1 MHITGMPWKRD
12 GKETGTQQG
21 VTKFCCAFQRDSG
34 CQYKCR
40 ILRNLCDGSC
50 SIEQTKSIA
59 HADHKK
65 KITKT
70 GVHKLVKA
78 EFLKPGSNLQQ
89 GSSKNI
95 RRVLQE
101 LDLPDRDGKMLYQAM
116 QFRQRERNK
125 ELTQFVDQ
133 ASLGTW
139 GGVHQWCV
147 KNEKEAVKERL
158 LQEGLPFDSNTS
170 YVLKGWEAD
179 ADQQC
184 CIIVQTTENL
194 ILNAYRYSC
203 ASDNGKV
210 LLAMDHTY
218 RLVHEGHATLLVGT
232 ISPDQSAHLIAYAT
246 CTDETGKSITKV
258 LQAIAEES
266 KEVLIFRARHNIMI

>member
-1 MHITGMPWKRD
+1 MRFDINEISLDLQHAMHIAGMPWKRY
-12 GKETGTQQG
+12 GKEKGTQQG
-21 VTKFCCAFQRDSG
+21 VTTFCCAFQRDSG

-101 LDLPDRDGKMLYQAM
+101 LDVPDRDGKMLYQAM

-125 ELTQFVDQ
+125 ELTQLKQGAHSVAQ
-133 ASLGTW
+133 APVVEAEEG
-139 GGVHQWCV
+139 GGVAKKQRV
-147 KNEKEAVKERL
+147 K
-158 LQEGLPFDSNTS
+158 LQ
-170 YVLKGWEAD
+170 
-179 ADQQC
+179 
-184 CIIVQTTENL
+184 
-194 ILNAYRYSC
+194 
-203 ASDNGKV
+203 
-210 LLAMDHTY
+210 
-218 RLVHEGHATLLVGT
+218 ATL
-232 ISPDQSAHLIAYAT
+232 PPHL
-246 CTDETGKSITKV
+246 SSHV
-258 LQAIAEES
+258 
-266 KEVLIFRARHNIMI
+266 